1 MIGSS
6 FGVDEQMRMG
16 LNMFLKIISALT
28 VTEFIL
34 QTFRSQDTPQRVTN
48 KQPAVAASALP
59 GAGTVDSTACEGQPC
74 PHPQPQCFLFNTTLI
89 LSHPWPSTHPNLTY
103 L

>member
-1 MIGSS
+1 MS
-6 FGVDEQMRMG
+6 VDEQMQMG
-16 LNMFLKIISALT
+16 LNMFLEIISALT

-34 QTFRSQDTPQRVTN
+34 QTFRSQETPQRVTN
-48 KQPAVAASALP
+48 SLQWLRQPCQER
-59 GAGTVDSTACEGQPC
+59 GTVDSTACEGQPC

-89 LSHPWPSTHPNLTY
+89 LSHPWPSTHPNVTY